1 MAITDQKITAAEK
14 SQYNVKSIQGSRLK
28 GTVSENKNV
37 FDKLVEFFID
47 RYNALIDEIGGGTFG
62 EQIKADY
69 EGSTSV
75 LNDILSKI
83 EEEIL
88 LRYTS
93 AETDAL
99 VTETTNPLVNGFD
112 VNLTTGVITVTF
124 KDGTVKTWDTP
135 IEKVPAKFEF
145 VEEEGNYYLKV
156 TNEDGSS
163 TKTNVTSLMNIY
175 GFDSSGT
182 IVMNTSTAGTTTTV
196 TATIKDASIEKKHM
210 SLSLT
215 TQFEEWVTQ
224 ASNSASEAAN
234 SEKNAATYAAN
245 AETSAENAA
254 TSKKNAAS
262 SASAAATSEGN
273 AKASET
279 NADASATKAKTSETN
294 AATSE
299 KNAATYAANAKTSEG
314 NADTSAIKAK
324 ESETNAAGSATA
336 AAASAETAKAATDSK
351 MDKNNP
357 IGTGRFAMNMKDG
370 ATLGVFAHVEGYN
383 GTASGNY
390 SHAEGRACVASG
402 EFSHA
407 EGDGSVASAQYSH
420 AESASDATGI
430 GAHAEGNSEASGV
443 WSHSEGK
450 VTVASGNMSHAE
462 GEQTEATGESS
473 HSEGLLTIASG
484 KHSHAEGEGT
494 EALSDH
500 QHVQGRYNARDTE
513 GKYAHIVGNGTNNP
527 DSDRSNA
534 HTLDWSGNA
543 WFAGTVK
550 MAEPTAEDD
559 ATTKKYVDETALGG
573 LRFSLTADGL
583 LHIEETEV

>member
-37 FDKLVEFFID
+37 FDKLVEFFIG
-47 RYNALIDEIGGGTFG
+47 RYNALIDEISGGTFG
-62 EQIKADY
+62 AQIKADY

-93 AETDAL
+93 AETDTL

-145 VEEEGNYYLKV
+145 VEEDGSYYLKV

-254 TSKKNAAS
+254 TSERNAAN
-262 SASAAATSEGN
+262 SASAAATSEVN
-273 AKASET
+273 AKTSET
-279 NADASATKAKTSETN
+279 NAANSEAKVKTSETN

-314 NADTSAIKAK
+314 NAASSATKAAT
-324 ESETNAAGSATA
+324 SETNAASSATA
-336 AAASAETAKAATDSK
+336 AATSAETAKAATDSK
-351 MDKNNP
+351 MDKTNP
-357 IGTGRFAMNMKDG
+357 VGTGSFAMNMKDG
-370 ATLGVFAHVEGYN
+370 ATLGEDAHVEGFY
-383 GTASGNY
+383 GTASGKYAHSEGYYNY
-390 SHAEGRACVASG
+390 AVG
-402 EFSHA
+402 E
-407 EGDGSVASAQYSH
+407 
-420 AESASDATGI
+420 
-430 GAHAEGNSEASGV
+430 GAHAEGGQSWANGLYSHAECSRTTANGKG
-443 WSHSEGK
+443 SHSEGYD
-450 VTVASGNMSHAE
+450 TYANGNYSHSEGYYTSATGNYSHVEGNGAKANGKDSHAE
-462 GEQTEATGESS
+462 G
-473 HSEGLLTIASG
+473 LYTIASG
-484 KHSHAEGEGT
+484 EEQHA
-494 EALSDH
+494 
-500 QHVQGRYNARDTE
+500 QGRANVEDTE
-513 GKYAHIVGNGTNNP
+513 GKYAHIVGNGYWDTTAGEYH
-527 DSDRSNA
+527 RSNA

>member
-47 RYNALIDEIGGGTFG
+47 RYNALIDEISGGTFG

-175 GFDSSGT
+175 GFNSTGT

-196 TATIKDASIEKKHM
+196 TATIKDASVEKKHM

-215 TQFEEWVTQ
+215 TQFEEWVMQ

-254 TSKKNAAS
+254 TSEKNAAG
-262 SASAAATSEGN
+262 SASNAATSEGN
-273 AKASET
+273 AKTSET
-279 NADASATKAKTSETN
+279 NADTSATKAKVSETN

-314 NADTSAIKAK
+314 NADTSATKAK

-357 IGTGRFAMNMKDG
+357 VGTGSFAMNMKDG
-370 ATLGVFAHVEGYN
+370 ATLGEDAHVEGFY
-383 GTASGNY
+383 GTASGKYAHSEGYYNY
-390 SHAEGRACVASG
+390 AVG
-402 EFSHA
+402 E
-407 EGDGSVASAQYSH
+407 
-420 AESASDATGI
+420 
-430 GAHAEGNSEASGV
+430 GAHAEGGQSWANGLYSHAECSRTTANGKG
-443 WSHSEGK
+443 SHSEGYDTYANGDYSHSEGYYTNATGDHSH
-450 VTVASGNMSHAE
+450 VEGSGSKANGENSHAE
-462 GEQTEATGESS
+462 G
-473 HSEGLLTIASG
+473 LYTIASG
-484 KHSHAEGEGT
+484 EE
-494 EALSDH
+494 
-500 QHVQGRYNARDTE
+500 QHVYGRANVEDTE
-513 GKYAHIVGNGTNNP
+513 GKYAHIVGNGYWDTTAREYY
-527 DSDRSNA
+527 RSNA

-550 MAEPTAEDD
+550 MAEPIVEGD

>member
-47 RYNALIDEIGGGTFG
+47 RYNALIDEISGGTFG
-62 EQIKADY
+62 AQIKADY

-145 VEEEGNYYLKV
+145 VEEDESYYLKV

-254 TSKKNAAS
+254 TSERNAAN
-262 SASAAATSEGN
+262 SASAAATSEVN
-273 AKASET
+273 AKTSET
-279 NADASATKAKTSETN
+279 NAANSEAKVKTSETN

-299 KNAATYAANAKTSEG
+299 KNAATYAANAKTSE
-314 NADTSAIKAK
+314 
-324 ESETNAAGSATA
+324 TNAASSATKAATSEANAASSATA
-336 AAASAETAKAATDSK
+336 AATSAETAKAATDSK

-357 IGTGRFAMNMKDG
+357 VGTGSFAMNMSSG
-370 ATLGVFAHVEGYN
+370 ATLGEYAHVEGYD
-383 GTASGNY
+383 GIASGKYAHTEGYYNYATGEATHAENSQNRANGDY
-390 SHAEGRACVASG
+390 SHAEGFQTTSKGEGSHAEGCSVYANGNWSHAECFYTRANG
-402 EFSHA
+402 NFSHA
-407 EGDGSVASAQYSH
+407 EGN
-420 AESASDATGI
+420 
-430 GAHAEGNSEASGV
+430 GAKANGEG
-443 WSHSEGK
+443 
-450 VTVASGNMSHAE
+450 SHAE
-462 GEQTEATGESS
+462 G
-473 HSEGLLTIASG
+473 LYTIASG
-484 KHSHAEGEGT
+484 EEQHA
-494 EALSDH
+494 
-500 QHVQGRYNARDTE
+500 QGRANIEDTE
-513 GKYAHIVGNGTNNP
+513 GKYAHIVGNGYWDTTAREYH
-527 DSDRSNA
+527 RSNA

-583 LHIEETEV
+583 LHIERR